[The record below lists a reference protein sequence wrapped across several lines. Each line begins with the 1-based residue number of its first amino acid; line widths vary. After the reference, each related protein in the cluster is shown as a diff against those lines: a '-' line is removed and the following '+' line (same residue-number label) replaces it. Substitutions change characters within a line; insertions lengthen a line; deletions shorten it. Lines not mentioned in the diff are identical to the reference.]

1 MNKFRPKKQL
11 GQSFLTFEPVAEQLV
26 DALNLTS
33 EDEVLEIGSGKGI
46 LTEQLA
52 QIAKQVY
59 AVEIDKRL
67 ADTLK
72 EKFAGCKNVEIINQD
87 ILKFDLSK
95 ITKSDTQMSADRIT
109 DERRLPESVLICGSN
124 LCPSA
129 VKRIKILG
137 NVPYSISSQILFL
150 LLKYRQVWKIA
161 VLTLQKEFAA
171 RILGQPGTKEYGAIT
186 VIFNLYTES
195 HKLFSIPP
203 SFFKPKPKIYSTVIL
218 LKAREQPLFQ
228 IKDEEFF
235 TKVVK
240 AAFSHRRKTLFNNL
254 FSTLGV
260 AKNKLQ
266 EIGDK
271 TGIDMTR
278 RAETLTLA
286 EFVLLSEKLQGLG
299 II

>member
-26 DALNLTS
+26 DALSLTS

-46 LTEQLA
+46 LTEQLV
-52 QIAKQVY
+52 QIAKKVY

-67 ADTLK
+67 SDTLR
-72 EKFAGCKNVEIINQD
+72 EKFAGYKNVEIINQD
-87 ILKFDLSK
+87 ILKFDLAK
-95 ITKSDTQMSADRIT
+95 FKQ
-109 DERRLPESVLICGSN
+109 L
-124 LCPSA
+124 
-129 VKRIKILG
+129 KILG
-137 NVPYSISSQILFL
+137 NVPYSISSQILFI
-150 LLKYRQVWKIA
+150 LLKYRPVWKIA

-186 VIFNLYTES
+186 VIFNLYTEGQ
-195 HKLFSIPP
+195 KLFSIPP

-228 IKDEEFF
+228 IPDEEFF

-240 AAFSHRRKTLFNNL
+240 AAFSHRRKTLINNL
-254 FSTLGV
+254 NAALDIE
-260 AKNKLQ
+260 KIKLQ
-266 EIGDK
+266 ELGKKISL
-271 TGIDMTR
+271 DMSR

-286 EFVLLSEKLQGLG
+286 EFVALSEKLQELG
-299 II
+299 TI

>member
-11 GQSFLTFEPVAEQLV
+11 GQSFLTFEPIAEQLV
-26 DALNLTS
+26 DALHLTS

-46 LTEQLA
+46 LTELIVQK
-52 QIAKQVY
+52 AKYVY

-72 EKFAGCKNVEIINQD
+72 EKFSGNKNVEIINQD
-87 ILKFDLSK
+87 ILKFDLSRFK
-95 ITKSDTQMSADRIT
+95 Q
-109 DERRLPESVLICGSN
+109 L
-124 LCPSA
+124 
-129 VKRIKILG
+129 KILG

-150 LLKYRQVWKIA
+150 LLKYQQVWKIA

-186 VIFNLYTES
+186 VVFNLYTEGQ
-195 HKLFSIPP
+195 KLFSIPP
-203 SFFKPKPKIYSTVIL
+203 SFFKPKPKIFSTVIL

-228 IKDEEFF
+228 IPDEEYF

-240 AAFSHRRKTLFNNL
+240 ATFCQRRKTLLNNL
-254 FSTLGV
+254 NSSLDIDK
-260 AKNKLQ
+260 AKLQ
-266 EIGDK
+266 ELGLKIN
-271 TGIDMTR
+271 IDMSR

-286 EFVLLSEKLQGLG
+286 EFVALSEKLQGLG
-299 II
+299 VI

>member
-26 DALNLTS
+26 DALSLTS
-33 EDEVLEIGSGKGI
+33 DDEVLEIGSGKGI
-46 LTEQLA
+46 LTEQLTR
-52 QIAKQVY
+52 IAKKVY

-87 ILKFDLSK
+87 ILKFDLSRFK
-95 ITKSDTQMSADRIT
+95 Q
-109 DERRLPESVLICGSN
+109 L
-124 LCPSA
+124 
-129 VKRIKILG
+129 KILG

-150 LLKYRQVWKIA
+150 LLKYCNVWKIA

-186 VIFNLYTES
+186 VVFNLYTES

-228 IKDEEFF
+228 IPDESASGGF

-240 AAFSHRRKTLFNNL
+240 AAFSHRRKTLLNNL
-254 FSTLGV
+254 NSSLGID
-260 AKNKLQ
+260 KIKLQ
-266 EIGDK
+266 ELSNII
-271 TGIDMTR
+271 GIDMSR

-286 EFVLLSEKLQGLG
+286 EFVVLSEKLRELVT
-299 II
+299 I